1 MQLGLIRSLIRQDI
15 HLRILQI
22 VKRHSIIKQGIH
34 LHTLL
39 THSHHL
45 RIRQDIRL
53 YKTIMLRLP
62 IKRGIRLRILLT
74 QIEMQL
80 EDIRLPMRMQL
91 VEELHFHLQLI
102 KVARLFKVKVHFQ
115 LMQ

>member
-15 HLRILQI
+15 HLRILRI
-22 VKRHSIIKQGIH
+22 VKLHSIIKQGIH

-39 THSHHL
+39 TRSRHL

-80 EDIRLPMRMQL
+80 GDIRLPMRMQL
-91 VEELHFHLQLI
+91 VEGRHFHLSFI
-102 KVARLFKVKVHFQ
+102 KVARLLKVNFHFQ
-115 LMQ
+115 VMQ